1 MKRFLVWTGVVLL
14 LLAIAGY
21 AAFRFSPWPSALL
34 IRWTFDR
41 DALAA
46 AEAMEKHLPAG
57 VTAQLDLVYDP
68 GDGDAR
74 LDIFLP
80 TTVETEDLRLP
91 AIVWV
96 HGGAWIS
103 GDKEHVANFLR
114 ILAGHGFVAI
124 GVNYSIAPGA
134 RYPTPVLQVNKAL
147 AWISRNAGE
156 IGIDEARLILGG
168 DSAGAQIAGQIAN
181 LVTEPDYAAR
191 LGITP
196 GLRPGQLRGV
206 ALYCGAFDA
215 GMIELEGEFGSFLRT
230 VFWSYLGERE
240 FQEDP
245 RVRELSVL
253 ENLSRAFPPLFISVG
268 NADPLAPQ
276 SYRLAELATLQ
287 GTAVDSLFFA
297 ADYRPALGH
306 EYQWNLDGEAGQQ
319 ALQRLV
325 AFMTRV
331 TAP

>member
-1 MKRFLVWTGVVLL
+1 MKRFLVWTVAALL
-14 LLAIAGY
+14 LLAVAGY

-34 IRWTFDR
+34 IRWSFDR

-46 AEAMEKHLPAG
+46 AEAMEKHLPEG

-80 TTVETEDLRLP
+80 STVETEDLRLP

-134 RYPTPVLQVNKAL
+134 QYPTPVLQVNKAL

-156 IGIDEARLILGG
+156 IGIDEARLVLGG

-196 GLRPGQLRGV
+196 GLHPGQLKGV
-206 ALYCGAFDA
+206 ALHCGAFDA
-215 GMIELEGEFGSFLRT
+215 GMIDLDGEFGGFLRT

-253 ENLSRAFPPLFISVG
+253 ENLSPGFPPLFISVG

-276 SYRLAELATLQ
+276 SYRLAELAAAQ

-297 ADYRPALGH
+297 ADYAPRLGH

-319 ALQRLV
+319 ALRQLV
-325 AFMTRV
+325 AFMKRV

>member
-1 MKRFLVWTGVVLL
+1 MKRFLIRAGVVLL
-14 LLAIAGY
+14 LLGVAGY
-21 AAFRFSPWPSALL
+21 TAFRVSPWPSALM
-34 IRWTFDR
+34 IRWAFDR
-41 DALAA
+41 DAVAA

-80 TTVETEDLRLP
+80 SAVESEDLRLP

-134 RYPTPVLQVNKAL
+134 QYPTPVLQVNKAL
-147 AWISRNAGE
+147 AWVSRNAGE
-156 IGIDEARLILGG
+156 IGIDEARLVLGG
-168 DSAGAQIAGQIAN
+168 DSAGAQIAGQLAN
-181 LVTEPDYAAR
+181 LITEPDYAAR
-191 LGITP
+191 LGIEP
-196 GLRPGQLRGV
+196 GLHPGQLKGV
-206 ALYCGAFDA
+206 VLHCGAFDA
-215 GMIELEGEFGSFLRT
+215 GMIDLSGEFGSFLQT

-276 SYRLAELATLQ
+276 SYRLAELATAQ
-287 GTAVDSLFFA
+287 GTSVESLFFP
-297 ADYRPALGH
+297 ADYQPPLGH

-325 AFMTRV
+325 GFMKHV